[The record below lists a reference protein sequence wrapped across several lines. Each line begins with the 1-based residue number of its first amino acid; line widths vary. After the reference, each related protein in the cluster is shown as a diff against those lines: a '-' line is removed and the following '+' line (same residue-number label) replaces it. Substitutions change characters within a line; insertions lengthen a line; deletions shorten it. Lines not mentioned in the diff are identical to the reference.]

1 MSSQDTRAGS
11 IANGGSPEGPLPP
24 TDEEIMLWFDGE
36 GDAHRAAEVEAFV
49 AKNPRARAIVAALRE
64 AASIVASDA
73 LARAG
78 ATGADSIA
86 DGVMAAIEREP
97 SRVVP
102 LPIRSPRARRF
113 PLASIGVLAAAA
125 AAALI
130 VFFPHAKEGPLGTG
144 ETARAPSAASF
155 SGVVVDIV
163 DFGARAGTIFYE
175 PSDDDSAVAVVWVT
189 EDDTNPSSGESL

>member
-1 MSSQDTRAGS
+1 MSTPDTRAGS
-11 IANGGSPEGPLPP
+11 IANGGLPEGPPP

-36 GDAHRAAEVEAFV
+36 GDSRRAAEVEAFV
-49 AKNPRARAIVAALRE
+49 AKNPRARAIVAALQK
-64 AASIVASDA
+64 AASIVESDA

-78 ATGADSIA
+78 ASGADSIA
-86 DGVMAAIEREP
+86 DSVMAAIDAEP
-97 SRVVP
+97 ARVVP
-102 LPIRSPRARRF
+102 LPVRASRARRF
-113 PLASIGVLAAAA
+113 PFASIGVLVAAAA
-125 AAALI
+125 AAVI
-130 VFFPHAKEGPLGTG
+130 VFFPHAKEGPLGG
-144 ETARAPSAASF
+144 ETAKGPSAGTF

>member
-1 MSSQDTRAGS
+1 MSTPDTRAGS
-11 IANGGSPEGPLPP
+11 IANGGLQEGPPP

-36 GDAHRAAEVEAFV
+36 GDARRAAEVEAFV
-49 AKNPRARAIVAALRE
+49 AKNPRARAIVAALQK
-64 AASIVASDA
+64 AASIVESDA

-78 ATGADSIA
+78 ASGADSIA
-86 DGVMAAIEREP
+86 DSVMAAIDAEP
-97 SRVVP
+97 ARVVP
-102 LPIRSPRARRF
+102 LPVRASRARRF
-113 PLASIGVLAAAA
+113 PFASIGVLVAAAA
-125 AAALI
+125 AAVI
-130 VFFPHAKEGPLGTG
+130 VFFPHAKEGPLGG
-144 ETARAPSAASF
+144 ATAKGPSAGTF